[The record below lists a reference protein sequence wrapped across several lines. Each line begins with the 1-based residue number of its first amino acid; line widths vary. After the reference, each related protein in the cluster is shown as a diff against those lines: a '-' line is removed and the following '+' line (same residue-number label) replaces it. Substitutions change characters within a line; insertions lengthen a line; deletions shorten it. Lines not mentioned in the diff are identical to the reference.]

1 MYLTTISSRTSR
13 LLGFFIFYIFC
24 YNRYERSDDN
34 YDVAGSSPLSEGSD
48 QGLSSG
54 EQMDKTFGKVI
65 NSSRNSLKLHYFQ
78 NIIALLAFMN
88 YKFLDMGFDLEK

>member
-1 MYLTTISSRTSR
+1 
-13 LLGFFIFYIFC
+13 
-24 YNRYERSDDN
+24 
-34 YDVAGSSPLSEGSD
+34 
-48 QGLSSG
+48 
-54 EQMDKTFGKVI
+54 MDKTFGKVI